1 MADGTNIRLLG
12 GAGLLAL
19 GTAMIWSHF
28 AGDPSAAGL
37 FAFASKRVITLDTDH
52 RPIDQSDV
60 LRVTR
65 QLDHWATRDPGRP
78 VALVL
83 NTGGGY
89 LGPSIQI
96 THAVRRHGNVWAC
109 VPYYAL
115 SGGTLIALGA
125 KRIVM
130 TPVAHLGPVDP
141 QICGFSASSL
151 INVVKAKTADTID
164 DHTYALASEAEK
176 AVKAM
181 TQLVRDLA
189 PAVAVERLVAGHLPH
204 SFPLT
209 REEARSLGLRVEAVD
224 NTAHLHAVVE
234 QLALPQA
241 NDS

>member
-1 MADGTNIRLLG
+1 MAETSNIRFLG
-12 GAGLLAL
+12 GAGLIAL
-19 GTAMIWSHF
+19 GTAIVWRHF
-28 AGDPSAAGL
+28 AADPAATNL
-37 FAFASKRVITLDTDH
+37 FAFASKRVISLDTNQ
-52 RPIDQSDV
+52 RPIDQHDV

-151 INVVKAKTADTID
+151 INVVNAKAADSVD
-164 DHTYALASEAEK
+164 DRTYALATEAEK

-181 TQLVRDLA
+181 TMLVRDLA
-189 PAVAVERLVAGHLPH
+189 PEVAVERLVAGHLPH

-209 REEARSLGLRVEAVD
+209 REEARGLGLPIEAVD
-224 NTAHLHAVVE
+224 NTSHLHAVVE
-234 QLALPQA
+234 RLALPHA
-241 NDS
+241 TD